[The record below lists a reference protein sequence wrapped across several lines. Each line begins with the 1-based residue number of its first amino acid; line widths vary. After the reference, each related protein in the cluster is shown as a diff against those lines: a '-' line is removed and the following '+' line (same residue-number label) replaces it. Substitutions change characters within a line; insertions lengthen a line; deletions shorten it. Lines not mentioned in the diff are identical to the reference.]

1 MKMRSHLQKKPSPSP
16 IQLFGIAQMRTTLT
30 LIPLYSKG
38 IMEASCAAL
47 HWSCAEWLPPA
58 VRRHS
63 QCSTAEAK
71 HKHAMV
77 LVISAWESVSSCL
90 GRGQVAG
97 TVRTEWLGS
106 ETDACLS
113 FDLENTLHFTVL
125 IRGTTVS
132 SASLVNL
139 LSLRVYAWWN
149 YLSCNEYQFKLLMQT
164 FACLNAWFLIVS
176 MQKHLFV
183 LFLCSTKYQ
192 SAFSLE
198 LGFLGPQ

>member
-1 MKMRSHLQKKPSPSP
+1 MKMRSYLQQKPSPSP

-47 HWSCAEWLPPA
+47 RWSCAEWLPPA

-63 QCSTAEAK
+63 QCSTAEVK
-71 HKHAMV
+71 HKHDIV
-77 LVISAWESVSSCL
+77 LVISAWESVNSCL
-90 GRGQVAG
+90 EEGRLQAQWERGGWEVKQMLACHL
-97 TVRTEWLGS
+97 TWRTRFTLQCSLG
-106 ETDACLS
+106 
-113 FDLENTLHFTVL
+113 
-125 IRGTTVS
+125 GTTVS

-139 LSLRVYAWWN
+139 LSLRVHAWWN
-149 YLSCNEYQFKLLMQT
+149 YLSCNEYQFKLIMQT

-192 SAFSLE
+192 SALSLE